1 MINYNELF
9 AAIQDRVDTVGINQ
23 TKKEITS
30 MEFSDHSYAHKISC
44 EESYSEKCDK
54 FDNG

>member
-1 MINYNELF
+1 MNYTELF

-30 MEFSDHSYAHKISC
+30 MEFSDHRYTHKISC
-44 EESYSEKCDK
+44 EEEADYI
-54 FDNG
+54 GATI